1 MTLRASELA
10 QVVDELWP
18 ALKGAVVQHA
28 FSHRPGRA
36 WLELRLPGR
45 SLTLHL
51 CAEQGLGR
59 LSVVDAHPKGAP
71 GEPLSWQQVL
81 RRELTGARVEGLR
94 AEPWGCSLLLLP
106 AGEGAPKGPMRG
118 RDLSDERRGER
129 EPPLLRGDEATSP
142 HPSLRDTLSRGER
155 VLNLE
160 LPPHSLLLLAS
171 GRVLAAS
178 SPGRPRLSPGAEY
191 APPDGKLGQGPS
203 RLKPEGADFPL
214 ARAAEALLGTT
225 EGALAL
231 KAARAPLESK
241 LKRLTRTVAKVELE
255 AARAEEA
262 ERHRRDGEL
271 LKQNLHR
278 LSRGAKSVTFD
289 EYLPDGRVEPRT
301 VKLDPARA
309 PRLQA
314 EWHFHQYRRL
324 LRGAA
329 IAAERLKRLNVEL
342 AELRARIEALEAEP
356 LPAVAPLRAK
366 KSEEARPYREYQGQG
381 GRIWVGKG
389 AAGNDTL
396 TFRLA
401 RPHHLWLHA
410 RGVTGA
416 HVVVPLEKNAA
427 APQELLLDAAHL
439 AAHHSEAKGE
449 LRAEVSYTQVKYVKK
464 VKGVPGAVTFT
475 REKTFLLRL
484 EPARLERLLGTES

>member
-36 WLELRLPGR
+36 WLELRLPGK

-94 AEPWGCSLLLLP
+94 AAPWGCSLFLLP
-106 AGEGAPKGPMRG
+106 TGEGAPKGRMRG
-118 RDLSDERRGER
+118 RDLSDERTD
-129 EPPLLRGDEATSP
+129 PSLRVDEATSP
-142 HPSLRDTLSRGER
+142 LPSLRDTLSRGER
-155 VLNLE
+155 VLQLE
-160 LPPHSLLLLAS
+160 LPTHSLLLLAS

-178 SPGRPRLSPGAEY
+178 SPGRPRLGPGAEY
-191 APPDGKLGQGPS
+191 AAPDGKLGQGPS
-203 RLKPEGADFPL
+203 RLKPQGADFPA

-329 IAAERLKRLNVEL
+329 IAAERLKRLNGEL
-342 AELRARIEALEAEP
+342 LELRARIGALEASP
-356 LPAVAPLRAK
+356 LPAVAPPRPK

-396 TFRLA
+396 TFKLG

-449 LRAEVSYTQVKYVKK
+449 QRAEVSYTQVKYVKK
-464 VKGVPGAVTFT
+464 VKGVAGAVTFT

-484 EPARLERLLGTES
+484 EPARLERLLATES